1 MSENNSEKGIVMKV
15 LVIPDV
21 HLKPYL
27 FTQASSILESGAAD
41 QAVCLMDIPD
51 DWGQEHHIERYVE
64 TYDAAIAF
72 AKKYPDTLWAY
83 GNHDLCYMWNERES
97 GYSVAAAWTV
107 REKLMELRHALP
119 EGNEIRYIQKI
130 DQVLFCHGGVRDEFV
145 KGTVEAE
152 KYDDV
157 DEVVRTIN
165 GFHHDLMWNDI
176 SPIWYRPQYSSW
188 KMYGEDQVLQV
199 VGHTPVEAIY
209 RRGNVISCDVFSTYR
224 DGSPIGS
231 REFPIIDTKT
241 WEFHGVK
248 Y

>member
-107 REKLMELRHALP
+107 REKLMELRRALP
-119 EGNEIRYIQKI
+119 EGNEIRYIQKPRRI
-130 DQVLFCHGGVRDEFV
+130 FAIFLTSPPTTRYCSAMAAS
-145 KGTVEAE
+145 GT
-152 KYDDV
+152 
-157 DEVVRTIN
+157 N
-165 GFHHDLMWNDI
+165 L
-176 SPIWYRPQYSSW
+176 
-188 KMYGEDQVLQV
+188 
-199 VGHTPVEAIY
+199 
-209 RRGNVISCDVFSTYR
+209 
-224 DGSPIGS
+224 
-231 REFPIIDTKT
+231 
-241 WEFHGVK
+241 
-248 Y
+248 